1 MLNRINNTTKKKKAD
16 LAQRVWKGT
25 ERDFVGMKIMFYLA
39 HHDGV
44 NNAIYEPEEVMGLDV
59 EGGIHSS
66 SEGELHHQSG
76 ERGQVLSSVIQREI
90 DEKSPGPT
98 RKQNECLD

>member
-1 MLNRINNTTKKKKAD
+1 
-16 LAQRVWKGT
+16 
-25 ERDFVGMKIMFYLA
+25 MKIMFYLA

-76 ERGQVLSSVIQREI
+76 ERGQVLSSVIQCEI

>member
-1 MLNRINNTTKKKKAD
+1 
-16 LAQRVWKGT
+16 
-25 ERDFVGMKIMFYLA
+25 MKITLYLA

-44 NNAIYEPEEVMGLDV
+44 DNAIYEPEEVMGLDV

-66 SEGELHHQSG
+66 CEGELHHQSG
-76 ERGQVLSSVIQREI
+76 ERGQVLRSVVQREI